1 MEGEHGNPS
10 VGGWDDEDHLVA
22 HCWTLSISYM
32 GSRFLHR
39 YVPLQQCQHVLKDTL
54 KTNTEYIIHFP
65 HLVSVIVIK
74 YFKCEIQCFIGIK
87 HTVPMHYVLLHHISV
102 LFDLV

>member
-39 YVPLQQCQHVLKDTL
+39 YVPLQQC
-54 KTNTEYIIHFP
+54 
-65 HLVSVIVIK
+65 
-74 YFKCEIQCFIGIK
+74 
-87 HTVPMHYVLLHHISV
+87 
-102 LFDLV
+102 